1 MAWPNDDLKRRVGV
15 AKELDRQS
23 FWKAVYVACK
33 QIGCDNFDAKSQ
45 ANDALLDFEMKFD
58 GKPS

>member
-1 MAWPNDDLKRRVGV
+1 MSWPNDDLKHRVNV

-23 FWKAVYVACK
+23 FWKAVYVAAISNLDSK
-33 QIGCDNFDAKSQ
+33 VSAAFVADKALESFDI
-45 ANDALLDFEMKFD
+45 KFD